1 MRVYHTKKIFVFN
14 NPINTPIMR
23 KTADVLVESN
33 KIKLKIDIIKCFIKV
48 STIAN
53 LSGVASLSEINI
65 FKLIEREFPHNNAI
79 NIFNLKPP
87 SLLMVYCIEKDAKY

>member
-1 MRVYHTKKIFVFN
+1 MRTCASIYSKRQIILSFTI
-14 NPINTPIMR
+14 
-23 KTADVLVESN
+23 
-33 KIKLKIDIIKCFIKV
+33 KIDIIKCFIKV

-53 LSGVASLSEINI
+53 LSGVASLSGINI